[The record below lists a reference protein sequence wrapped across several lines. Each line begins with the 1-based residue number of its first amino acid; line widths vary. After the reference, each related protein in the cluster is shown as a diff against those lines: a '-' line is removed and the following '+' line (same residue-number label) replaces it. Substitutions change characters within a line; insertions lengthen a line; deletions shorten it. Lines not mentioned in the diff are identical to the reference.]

1 MIEGNMDCF
10 AAVVPRNDEKFR
22 ERTTMSAT
30 PIADASSIDVAAF
43 IDAQPVG
50 GFQIKLILACA
61 TVLFLDGFDT
71 TAIGYVA
78 PALAKEWN
86 IGKSALGPVFSAG
99 LFGLM
104 IGALLFGPLADRL
117 GRKKIIILSTLAFG
131 VGTLITAFVNDVNT
145 LLVVRFLTGLGLG
158 GAMPNTVSLTAEFS
172 PKRRRA
178 TMVMVMFVGFSIG
191 AALGG
196 LLAAALIPHFG
207 WRSVFVVG
215 GALPLILVPILAL
228 RLPESVRYL
237 ALTGHADDRVARLLR
252 LINREAGFS
261 PASRFVVNEPALGGI
276 PVQHLFRGGRTLATL
291 LLWVVFFMS
300 LLDIYFLSNWLPT
313 VLNDLGASISVAA
326 VIGSMFQV
334 GGVLGTFVLG
344 SIIDRFSFRALALV
358 YFVAVFAVG
367 AIGQLGH
374 SAALVTIAI
383 FVAGFCIVG
392 GQIAAN
398 ALAAGFYPTSVRA
411 TGVGWALGIGR
422 VGSIV
427 GPLVG
432 GVLLSLKWSAGEVF
446 VAAALAALCAATA
459 AFSLS
464 QFAGLG
470 GGGKVISD
478 RPPAHAATRA

>member
-1 MIEGNMDCF
+1 VTGTST
-10 AAVVPRNDEKFR
+10 K
-22 ERTTMSAT
+22 
-30 PIADASSIDVAAF
+30 DASTVDVAAF
-43 IDAQPVG
+43 IDAQPIG
-50 GFQIKLILACA
+50 AFQVKLLLTCA
-61 TVLFLDGFDT
+61 AVLFLDGFDT

-86 IGKSALGPVFSAG
+86 LGKGALGPVFSAG

-104 IGALLFGPLADRL
+104 IGALFFGPLADRI

-131 VGTLITAFVNDVNT
+131 VGTLITAFVNDVNA
-145 LLVVRFLTGLGLG
+145 LFAIRLATGLGLG
-158 GAMPNTVSLTAEFS
+158 GAMPNTVALTSEFS
-172 PKRRRA
+172 PHRRRA

-196 LLAAALIPHFG
+196 LLAAALIPQFG

-215 GALPLILVPILAL
+215 GVAPLALAPILML
-228 RLPESVRYL
+228 RLPESVRFL
-237 ALTGHADDRVARLLR
+237 ALAVHAHARVAQLLAFV
-252 LINREAGFS
+252 NPKAVFAEAT
-261 PASRFVVNEPALGGI
+261 RFVVNEPALSGL
-276 PVQHLFRGGRTLATL
+276 PVRHLFQGGRTATTL

-313 VLNDLGASISVAA
+313 VLNDLGASIGEAA
-326 VIGSMFQV
+326 VIGSMLQV
-334 GGVLGTFVLG
+334 GGVVGTFALG

-358 YFVAVFAVG
+358 YFIAVFAVG

-374 SAALVTIAI
+374 SAVFVTLAI

-411 TGVGWALGIGR
+411 TGVGWALGVGR
-422 VGSIV
+422 IGSIV

-446 VAAALAALCAATA
+446 VAAAGAALCAAMA
-459 AFSLS
+459 ALSLS
-464 QFAGLG
+464 RLAGLG
-470 GGGKVISD
+470 GTA
-478 RPPAHAATRA
+478 R

>member
-1 MIEGNMDCF
+1 MTG
-10 AAVVPRNDEKFR
+10 AS
-22 ERTTMSAT
+22 TT
-30 PIADASSIDVAAF
+30 DASTVDVAAF

-50 GFQIKLILACA
+50 AFQVKLLLICA

-86 IGKSALGPVFSAG
+86 VGKAALGPVFSAG

-104 IGALLFGPLADRL
+104 IGALLFGPLADRI
-117 GRKKIIILSTLAFG
+117 GRKKIIIFSTLAFG
-131 VGTLITAFVNDVNT
+131 IGTLLTSLVNDVNS
-145 LLVVRFLTGLGLG
+145 LLAIRLLTGLGLG
-158 GAMPNTVSLTAEFS
+158 GAMPNTIALTSEFS
-172 PKRRRA
+172 PHRRRA

-196 LLAAALIPHFG
+196 LLAAALIPQFG

-215 GALPLILVPILAL
+215 GAAPLFLVPMLAW
-228 RLPESVRYL
+228 RLPESVRFLTLTGRAHARVAELL
-237 ALTGHADDRVARLLR
+237 ALVNAKAVFA
-252 LINREAGFS
+252 AGT
-261 PASRFVVNEPALGGI
+261 RFVVDEPALKGI

-313 VLNDLGASISVAA
+313 VLNDLGASISQAA
-326 VIGSMFQV
+326 AIGSMLQV
-334 GGVLGTFVLG
+334 GGVVGTFALG

-374 SAALVTIAI
+374 SAVLVTIVI

-446 VAAALAALCAATA
+446 VAAATAALCAALA
-459 AFSLS
+459 AFSLGRL
-464 QFAGLG
+464 AGLG
-470 GGGKVISD
+470 GSGKTVRASA
-478 RPPAHAATRA
+478 PPLEAVTRG

>member
-1 MIEGNMDCF
+1 MSR
-10 AAVVPRNDEKFR
+10 AS
-22 ERTTMSAT
+22 TTDAT
-30 PIADASSIDVAAF
+30 AIDVAKF

-50 GFQIKLILACA
+50 AFQIKLLLICA

-78 PALAKEWN
+78 PALAKELN
-86 IGKSALGPVFSAG
+86 LSRAALGPVFSAG

-104 IGALLFGPLADRL
+104 LGALLLGPLADRI
-117 GRKKIIILSTLAFG
+117 GRRKIIILSTLAFG
-131 VGTLITAFVNDVNT
+131 VGTLVTALANDTGTLFVI
-145 LLVVRFLTGLGLG
+145 RFLTGLGLG
-158 GAMPNTVSLTAEFS
+158 GAMPNTIALTSEFS
-172 PKRRRA
+172 PHRRRA

-196 LLAAALIPHFG
+196 LLAAALIPQFG

-215 GALPLILVPILAL
+215 GAAPLVLAPVL
-228 RLPESVRYL
+228 GWRLPESVRFL
-237 ALTGHADDRVARLLR
+237 ALTGRANARVAELLALVNAR
-252 LINREAGFS
+252 AGF
-261 PASRFVVNEPALGGI
+261 AAGQRFVVDEPALKGM
-276 PVQHLFRGGRTLATL
+276 PVRHLFRDGRTPATL

-300 LLDIYFLSNWLPT
+300 LLEIYFMSNWLPT
-313 VLNDLGASISVAA
+313 VLNDLGASISIAA
-326 VIGSMFQV
+326 VIGSMFQL
-334 GGVLGTFVLG
+334 GGVVGTFVLG

-358 YFVAVFAVG
+358 YFIAVFAVG

-374 SAALVTIAI
+374 AEIPMTIAI

-432 GVLLSLKWSAGEVF
+432 GVLLSLKWNAGEVF
-446 VAAALAALCAATA
+446 LVAALAALCAAIA
-459 AFSLS
+459 AFLLGRL
-464 QFAGLG
+464 AGLSG
-470 GGGKVISD
+470 RSAVASD
-478 RPPAHAATRA
+478 QAPTQVTRAEA